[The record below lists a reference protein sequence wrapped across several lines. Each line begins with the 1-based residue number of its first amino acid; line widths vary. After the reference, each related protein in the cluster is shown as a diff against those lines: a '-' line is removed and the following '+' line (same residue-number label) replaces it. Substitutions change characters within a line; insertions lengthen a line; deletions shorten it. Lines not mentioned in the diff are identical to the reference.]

1 MLMSQ
6 WLIRYKKIGAIR
18 KLMASLKT
26 DGDENNKVNTKLFI
40 IENFEDELD
49 GYVYNENQN
58 TTDGETENT
67 TDDENE
73 VGIVF
78 DPDVRSNMGETASS
92 LEDIYG
98 YMVFSDD
105 FAKRI
110 EYIQKKERNEIE
122 QSFTNVFEKDK
133 NTEVE
138 DVFDLVMNS
147 QTEKIITVN
156 YNTKKE
162 KTDSLFSISAYIFL
176 GMFCTTVVIFLMKLI
191 KKKIIKKHL
200 GTQL

>member
-1 MLMSQ
+1 
-6 WLIRYKKIGAIR
+6 
-18 KLMASLKT
+18 MASLKT

-122 QSFTNVFEKDK
+122 QFFTNVFEKDK